1 MQWRAFPHVSGIG
14 HAQRLSNYA
23 ITVQSS
29 SDSQGA
35 ILVLN
40 EWRAQQD
47 YCGPAAHGGVNAK
60 AIVIAAHDMIGI
72 GIGIGIVALAHASMA
87 QTSAAPA
94 KAGTRLITL
103 GTAAGASP
111 RAHRAQSSNLLIVNG
126 ALYVIDAGDS
136 VARRAGLYPE

>member
-1 MQWRAFPHVSGIG
+1 MNGGRSKTIVVLLPTEGSTQK
-14 HAQRLSNYA
+14 
-23 ITVQSS
+23 QSS
-29 SDSQGA
+29 
-35 ILVLN
+35 LLLTTL
-40 EWRAQQD
+40 
-47 YCGPAAHGGVNAK
+47 
-60 AIVIAAHDMIGI
+60 I

-136 VARRAGLYPE
+136 VARRAGLYPELR